1 MTEISKARLLVVDDE
16 PAQMRALCNTLEDH
30 GYAALGCTSADSAL
44 AALRQ
49 ASFDLLLADL
59 MMPGMNGIGLLRE
72 ALAIDPTLAGVIMTG
87 EGTIST
93 AVEAMQSGALD
104 YILKPF
110 KLSAILPVLERS
122 LEMRRLRLENA
133 ALERRVREHAAEL
146 EAANAELDAFTRSAS
161 HDLRSPLNAVV
172 GFSGLLMNTLGP
184 ELPAQQLTWLV
195 NIEQS
200 AKHMSQ
206 LIDDLMR
213 LSRLGRQALSLQAVD
228 LNALVQGVVD
238 ELLQHP
244 SQRDLKVHLGDLP
257 VTMADASL
265 LRQVFFNLLS
275 NAFKFTRGVEHAVVD
290 IDCDRR
296 GEECV
301 FFVRDNGSGFDMA
314 RADRLFD
321 AFHRLHRAEDFEG
334 SGVGLSIVQRVVHR
348 HGGRVWAEASPGQG
362 ASFFFTLGNAGAP

>member
-1 MTEISKARLLVVDDE
+1 MTGICKARLLVVDDE

-30 GYAALGCTSADSAL
+30 EYAPLGCTSADSAL

-49 ASFDLLLADL
+49 ASFDLLLTDL
-59 MMPGMNGIGLLRE
+59 MMPGLNGIGLLRE
-72 ALAIDPTLAGVIMTG
+72 ALAIDPMLVGVIMTG
-87 EGTIST
+87 EGTIGT

-110 KLSAILPVLERS
+110 KLSAILPVLGRS

-133 ALERRVREHAAEL
+133 TLERQVREHAAEL
-146 EAANAELDAFTRSAS
+146 EAANTELDAFTRSAS

-172 GFSGLLMNTLGP
+172 GFSDLLMNTLGP

-213 LSRLGRQALSLQAVD
+213 LSRLGRQALSLHTVD
-228 LNALVQGVVD
+228 LNVLVQEVID

-244 SQRDLKVHLGDLP
+244 SQRDLQVHLGDLP
-257 VTMADASL
+257 DTVADASL

-275 NAFKFTRGVEHAVVD
+275 NAFKFTRGVERAVVD
-290 IDCDRR
+290 IGCDRR

-301 FFVRDNGSGFDMA
+301 FFVRDNGSGFDMT

-362 ASFFFTLGNAGAP
+362 ASFFFTLGTAVEP